1 MKSSSRKVRASE
13 EVPFW
18 FNPYNELY
26 GKVFNDGNEGG
37 KNDNFFET
45 EEVLV
50 LIVGAY
56 LRKTPKEDIDFSM
69 SELQQ
74 LISSLNHKC
83 IDSMVQIINKNNNT
97 TYIGKGKA
105 DELKEIAE
113 SKSVSY
119 IVCNHELTPV
129 QFRNLY
135 NLINI
140 PIVDR
145 TMIVMEL
152 FRRQAKTQEAKL
164 QVQMIEYKYMLPRIS
179 SVLISKGDGARQ
191 HGGFITKGK
200 GETVYELTQRKIKDK
215 MKIIERN
222 IEKLKKS
229 KDIQKKLREN
239 EFKVV
244 LVGYTNAGKTT
255 IMNSLT
261 QNEFGVSNKVFQTL
275 DTVYRKMPYIHYD
288 EKNSKQILVADTV
301 GFMSDLPST
310 WLEGFT
316 STIDEIKNANLLL
329 HVIDISNKYYEKHIR
344 KVDTILNEVGIGGKH
359 KLYVFN
365 KIDEIQN
372 KSEMYH
378 LVEDY
383 NDKIFMSAT
392 NKNDVNKLRDKII
405 KISNTIELR

>member
-1 MKSSSRKVRASE
+1 MKSSSKRVRESE

-26 GKVFNDGNEGG
+26 GKVFDDSDEDNRDYILGG
-37 KNDNFFET
+37 EIS
-45 EEVLV
+45 VL
-50 LIVGAY
+50 LVGSY
-56 LRKTPKEDIDFSM
+56 LNKIPKEDIDFSI

-74 LISSLNHKC
+74 LINSLNHKC
-83 IDSMVQIINKNNNT
+83 IDRIIQRVSKNNNA

-105 DELKEIAE
+105 LELKDIAE
-113 SKSVSY
+113 EKRISY

-164 QVQMIEYKYMLPRIS
+164 QVQLIEYRYMLPRIS
-179 SVLISKGDGARQ
+179 SILMSRGDGDRQ
-191 HGGFITKGK
+191 NGGLFTKGK
-200 GETVYELTQRKIKDK
+200 GETVYELTQRRIKDK
-215 MKIIERN
+215 MKVTERN
-222 IEKLKKS
+222 IEKLRKS
-229 KDIQKKLREN
+229 KNIQKKLREN

-255 IMNSLT
+255 IMNYLT
-261 QNEFGVSNKVFQTL
+261 KNEFGVSSSVFETL
-275 DTVYRKMPYIHYD
+275 DTVYRKMPYMHYD
-288 EKNSKQILVADTV
+288 DKIKKQILIADTV

-316 STIDEIKNANLLL
+316 STIDEIKSANLLM
-329 HVIDISNKYYEKHIR
+329 HVVDISNKYYEKHIQ
-344 KVDTILNEVGIGGKH
+344 KVDMILNEVGIGDKL

-365 KIDEIQN
+365 KVDGVQD
-372 KSEMYH
+372 KSEIYH
-378 LVEDY
+378 MLESYRDY
-383 NDKIFMSAT
+383 IFISAM
-392 NKNDVNKLRDKII
+392 NKDDVNALRTKII
-405 KISNTIELR
+405 KASNIVN

>member
-1 MKSSSRKVRASE
+1 MKSSSKRVRPSE

-26 GKVFNDGNEGG
+26 EKVFNDNNVGG
-37 KNDNFFET
+37 GGFFEQ

-50 LIVGAY
+50 LNVGAY
-56 LRKTPKEDIDFSM
+56 LKKFPKDDIDFSM
-69 SELQQ
+69 GELHQ

-83 IDSMVQIINKNNNT
+83 IDSIVQRTDKNNNT

-105 DELKEIAE
+105 LELKEIAE
-113 SKSVSY
+113 SKGVSY

-135 NLINI
+135 SLINV

-179 SVLISKGDGARQ
+179 SILMARGDGDRK
-191 HGGFITKGK
+191 HGGFFTKGK

-215 MKIIERN
+215 IKIIERN

-229 KDIQKKLREN
+229 KDTQKKLRKN

-261 QNEFGVSNKVFQTL
+261 QNEFGVSSKVFQTL
-275 DTVYRKMPYIHYD
+275 DTVYRKMPYIN
-288 EKNSKQILVADTV
+288 EEQFSKNILVADTV

-310 WLEGFT
+310 WLEGFA
-316 STIDEIKNANLLL
+316 STINEIENADLLI
-329 HVIDISNKYYEKHIR
+329 HVVDISNKYYEKHI
-344 KVDTILNEVGIGGKH
+344 KNVDIILNEVGIGEKR
-359 KLYVFN
+359 KLYAFN
-365 KIDEIQN
+365 KIDGIEN
-372 KSEMYH
+372 KDEMYH
-378 LVEDY
+378 MFEDY
-383 NDKIFMSAT
+383 NDKIFMSAA
-392 NKNDVNKLRDKII
+392 NKDDINELRKQII
-405 KISNTIELR
+405 EISNTLETDCTT